1 MVPAAPPPR
10 ANQSYVEGTRR
21 ALNILPKDF
30 GKSRMRSLAVGTILF
45 ALAATSAVAQS
56 VSDRLAPCL
65 ACHGDKGQS
74 ETPDVPSLGAMPSF
88 YVMVQLY
95 MFRERMRA
103 VEPMTTMLQGVSDDD
118 LRKMADAIAALPA
131 PQPTAEPADL
141 ARIVRAR
148 TLIQQNRCNICHL
161 PNFAGIENVP
171 RLAGQREDYL
181 LKSLR
186 GYKDNSRR
194 GYDAQMADVVSTI
207 PDADFV
213 DMAHFLARQK

>member
-1 MVPAAPPPR
+1 M
-10 ANQSYVEGTRR
+10 GH
-21 ALNILPKDF
+21 
-30 GKSRMRSLAVGTILF
+30 MRSLAVGTILL
-45 ALAATSAVAQS
+45 ALAATSALAQS
-56 VSDRLAPCL
+56 VPDRLAPCL

-88 YVMVQLY
+88 YIMVQLY

-131 PQPTAEPADL
+131 PQPTAEAADA
-141 ARIVRAR
+141 ARIARAR

-194 GYDAQMADVVSTI
+194 GYDAQMADVVSTV

-213 DMAHFLARQK
+213 DLAHFLARQK

>member
-1 MVPAAPPPR
+1 
-10 ANQSYVEGTRR
+10 
-21 ALNILPKDF
+21 
-30 GKSRMRSLAVGTILF
+30 MRSLAVGTILF

-103 VEPMTTMLQGVSDDD
+103 VEPMTTMLQGVNDDD

-131 PQPTAEPADL
+131 PQPTAEPADA
-141 ARIVRAR
+141 ARVARAR

-213 DMAHFLARQK
+213 DLAHFLARQK